1 MVSSNAV
8 MGLEWTFIFLSY
20 VLVSARVYVRVWMRR
35 DRLYWSDC
43 WLMAALASA
52 QGLVICD
59 TLTYQMNAMDN
70 FAITSVSLD
79 KVCRELD
86 PNMLGAFAWLPRHIA
101 ISQVWANHSKKAI
114 RFATGYLFDVGIY
127 LAKFSI
133 LAFYYNLVPL
143 TDPHMRIALYVL
155 TAITGICALVTFMNI
170 TFWCGPNPSVNWSSG
185 NDACSVFE
193 SMVVMRVNWSM
204 NFITEVLNLIYPFPL
219 IRGVKISSRRERIS
233 LGVIF
238 TMGFITIAVSI
249 GRFVM
254 MLHVDND
261 ITIYIWATAEMC
273 IAIMIVALTALRPL
287 LRKIAYILSSNI
299 TSSDTKSV
307 HTIYS
312 LEHQSRTKA
321 RSARP
326 LSGSHWRNSNKTH
339 QSRVI
344 AIHQDPTGS
353 QVELN
358 NIDSGKII
366 KTEEVFVLS
375 EVDLSSRG

>member
-43 WLMAALASA
+43 WMMAALASA

-79 KVCRELD
+79 K
-86 PNMLGAFAWLPRHIA
+86 
-101 ISQVWANHSKKAI
+101 I

-127 LAKFSI
+127 LTKFSI

-143 TDPHMRIALYVL
+143 TNPHMRIALYVL

-204 NFITEVLNLIYPFPL
+204 NFFTEVLNLIYPFPL

-358 NIDSGKII
+358 NIDSVSLGHCNISLI
-366 KTEEVFVLS
+366 ESS
-375 EVDLSSRG
+375 EST

>member
-1 MVSSNAV
+1 MLGPWSLFQFLRLNLVLSLYATENSDGDAAKMVSSNTV

-35 DRLYWSDC
+35 DRLYWSDY

-59 TLTYQMNAMDN
+59 TLTYQMNAMDD
-70 FAITSVSLD
+70 FTITSVSLE
-79 KVCRELD
+79 K
-86 PNMLGAFAWLPRHIA
+86 
-101 ISQVWANHSKKAI
+101 I

-133 LAFYYNLVPL
+133 IAFYYNLVPL
-143 TDPHMRIALYVL
+143 TNPHMRIALYVL
-155 TAITGICALVTFMNI
+155 TAITGICALATFMNI

-185 NDACSVFE
+185 NDACSVFK
-193 SMVVMRVNWSM
+193 SMVVMRVHWSM

-219 IRGVKISSRRERIS
+219 IRGVKLRSRRERIS

-238 TMGFITIAVSI
+238 AMGFITIAVSI

-287 LRKIAYILSSNI
+287 LRKIAYMLSSNM
-299 TSSDTKSV
+299 TSSDTKSG
-307 HTIYS
+307 HRIYS
-312 LEHQSRTKA
+312 LEHQSRTKVS
-321 RSARP
+321 SARP
-326 LSGSHWRNSNKTH
+326 VSGSYWRNGGKTY
-339 QSRVI
+339 QSRVV
-344 AIHQDPTGS
+344 ATHHDPTGS

-358 NIDSGKII
+358 NIGSAISN
-366 KTEEVFVLS
+366 VS
-375 EVDLSSRG
+375 PC